1 MIRLAAETP
10 LGGLSVSHGDLTLA
24 ELPAVRLTWLAP
36 WPGEARA
43 MSHALQAAH
52 GVHFPEP
59 GETLENGGT
68 RILWAGRAQALLA
81 GPAPAT
87 ELGHHGAVVDQTE
100 GWAGLRLGGTG
111 AAQVLAR
118 LCPLDLRGKAFP
130 PGRTARSLMGHM
142 NAQITAFEGGFEL
155 LVMRSM
161 VRTAAHEIEQA
172 MRSVAARG

>member
-10 LGGLSVSHGDLTLA
+10 LGGLCVSHGDLTLT
-24 ELPAVRLTWLAP
+24 ELPAVRLTLLAP

-52 GVHFPEP
+52 GVYFPEP

-81 GPAPAT
+81 GPAPAK
-87 ELGHHGAVVDQTE
+87 ELSHHGAVVDQTE
-100 GWAGLRLGGTG
+100 GWAGIRLEG
-111 AAQVLAR
+111 ADAALVLAR
-118 LCPLDLRGKAFP
+118 LCPLDLRGKAFQA
-130 PGRTARSLMGHM
+130 GRTARSLLGHM
-142 NAQITAFEGGFEL
+142 NAQITAVDGGFEL

-161 VRTAAHEIEQA
+161 ARTAATEIEHA
-172 MRSVAARG
+172 MRNVAARG